1 VCVGVAAQVRVA
13 MGREPAHFVRMFGGR
28 LIVHSG
34 GKASGFRNVHEG
46 DSYDTDGV
54 SLYHVR
60 GTGDENTRAVQVEEE
75 ARRLN
80 SGDCFVLLTPKT
92 IYVWKGRGANYVE
105 QATAVVVVVAGVVVL
120 SDRRVSSPTV
130 PSR

>member
-1 VCVGVAAQVRVA
+1 
-13 MGREPAHFVRMFGGR
+13 MGHEPAHFVRMFKGR
-28 LIVHSG
+28 LVVHSG

-60 GTGDENTRAVQVEEE
+60 GTDDDNTRAVQVEEE

-80 SGDCFVLLTPKT
+80 SGDCFVLLTPRT
-92 IYVWKGRGANYVE
+92 VYVWKGRGANYVE
-105 QATAVVVVVAGVVVL
+105 QAMTVVVVVVGVVVS
-120 SDRRVSSPTV
+120 SDRRISSPTA